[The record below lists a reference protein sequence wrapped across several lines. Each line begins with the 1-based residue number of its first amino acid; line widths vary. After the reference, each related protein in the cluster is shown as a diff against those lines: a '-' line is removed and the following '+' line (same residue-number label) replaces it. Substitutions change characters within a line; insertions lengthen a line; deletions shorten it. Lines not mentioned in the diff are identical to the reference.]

1 MSRITKEKFKT
12 YANVFDNFTHR
23 NLFKL
28 ASQGHF
34 DELKSPI
41 QVGKE
46 ANVFTAQKKDGT
58 FVAVKIYRLEN
69 CNFNQMYDYI
79 KADTRY
85 MNLKKNRRDIIFS
98 WTQREYRNIMKARE
112 AKIRVPKPITIKDNI
127 IVMEL
132 IGKTV
137 PSKQLKDDIPQDVEK
152 SFNTIIKYI
161 KLLWQNE
168 LVHGDLSQFNILNDN
183 DRIVFIDFSQGL
195 MSESYIAKEY
205 LLRDLTNVCNF
216 YAKKAN
222 FSCNIQKLYK
232 EILEIRKED

>member
-1 MSRITKEKFKT
+1 MSKITREKFKT
-12 YANVFDNFTHR
+12 YANVFDNFTNR

-34 DELKSPI
+34 EELKSPI

-79 KADTRY
+79 NADTRY
-85 MNLKKNRRDIIFS
+85 MNLKKNKRDIIFS

-112 AKIRVPKPITIKDNI
+112 ARVKVPKPITIKDNI

-132 IGKTV
+132 IGKIV
-137 PSKQLKDDIPQDVEK
+137 PAKQLKDAIPKDVEK
-152 SFNTIIKYI
+152 SVNTIIKYI
-161 KLLWQNE
+161 KLLWENG

-183 DRIVFIDFSQGL
+183 DKLVFIDFSQGL
-195 MSESYIAKEY
+195 MNDSHMAKEY
-205 LLRDLTNVCNF
+205 LLRDLNNLSNF
-216 YAKKAN
+216 YTRKAN
-222 FSCNIQKLYK
+222 FPWDVDKIYEEVLKTKK
-232 EILEIRKED
+232 EF